1 MCLVVDIELEGG
13 QVAQG
18 SFDGET
24 EQIADAAHVASG
36 GAGFV
41 EDAVFSQDV
50 VGDSGG
56 QSEPAS
62 SDGRGPARVA
72 VLRNTW
78 GLAVLGQRLL
88 R

>member
-50 VGDSGG
+50 VGD
-56 QSEPAS
+56 PV
-62 SDGRGPARVA
+62 ARVSQRPPMGV
-72 VLRNTW
+72 VL
-78 GLAVLGQRLL
+78 LEL
-88 R
+88 RC